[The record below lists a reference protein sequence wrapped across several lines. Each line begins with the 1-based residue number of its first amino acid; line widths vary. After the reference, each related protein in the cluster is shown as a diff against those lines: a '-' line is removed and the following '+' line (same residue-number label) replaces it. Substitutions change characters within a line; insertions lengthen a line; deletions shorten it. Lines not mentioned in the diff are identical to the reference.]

1 MASTKRPATKSKS
14 KSAAAATATKKKRGP
29 GRPKGSGMVNRPPK
43 LSASQRTAAK
53 AAAAGEKPPI
63 SPVTG
68 LPVREKI
75 HLPIKG
81 YGRLNGFEVLE
92 NLFGKTLPQLKQILT
107 YEEAHQ
113 ARRMVIDRINDMLR
127 RATQK

>member
-1 MASTKRPATKSKS
+1 MASTKRPAAKSKS
-14 KSAAAATATKKKRGP
+14 KSAVATATAKKRGP
-29 GRPKGSGMVNRPPK
+29 GRPKGSGTVAKPAK
-43 LSASQRTAAK
+43 SAAAQK
-53 AAAAGEKPPI
+53 AAAGDSAKAPI

-81 YGRLNGFEVLE
+81 YGRLNAFEVVE
-92 NLFGKTLPQLKQILT
+92 NLYGKTIPQLKQILA
-107 YEEAHQ
+107 YEENHQ
-113 ARRMVIDRINDMLR
+113 ARRMVMDRINDVIR